1 MYLPVQQRSSLACK
15 RASLKPECG
24 ALGTHDAPPGAEKND
39 AIGQP
44 ALACTHRLEYDAFN
58 TGGKMKNR
66 IVIAVALMW
75 AFASCSS
82 FVTANKGRAGG
93 IGKSNKTV
101 VFIHGMYMTPKSWIP
116 WKEKF
121 EKEGYKVYTP
131 GWPLHEVS
139 PEERRAKHPDPA
151 LAKLTLEDVLEHY
164 RKFLGDL
171 KGEKPILVGHSMGGL
186 ISQLLLAEGRAS
198 AAIAIDSGPPK
209 GVVSQAT
216 ALRHGFSFVRAA
228 WPLISPFAKDDEPI
242 EMTPEKFA
250 RIFTNGM
257 SEADQKTAFDE
268 QAGPESRRV
277 GKGALTDTALLP
289 VVTARGPLLLIAG
302 ETDRII
308 PPSVTRLNYE
318 AYDEKIGYTEYK
330 EFPGRPH
337 YIVGSPGWTEV
348 ADFIL
353 QWIAKNQ

>member
-1 MYLPVQQRSSLACK
+1 
-15 RASLKPECG
+15 
-24 ALGTHDAPPGAEKND
+24 
-39 AIGQP
+39 
-44 ALACTHRLEYDAFN
+44 
-58 TGGKMKNR
+58 MKNR
-66 IVIAVALMW
+66 IVSFIVLAGLL
-75 AFASCSS
+75 ASCASYTS
-82 FVTANKGRAGG
+82 ASKGKVVP
-93 IGKSNKTV
+93 IGKSSKTV
-101 VFIHGMYMTPKSWIP
+101 VFIHGMYMTPKSWIA

-121 EKEGYKVYTP
+121 EKEGFKVYTP
-131 GWPLHEVS
+131 GWPLHDAS
-139 PEERRAKHPDPA
+139 PADRRARHPDPA
-151 LAKLTLEDVLEHY
+151 LAKLTLAEVLENY

-186 ISQLLLAEGRAS
+186 ISQILLAEGRAS

-228 WPLISPFAKDDEPI
+228 WPLIGPAKDEDPI
-242 EMTPEKFA
+242 EMTPETFA

-257 SEADQKTAFDE
+257 SEAEQKTAYDE
-268 QAGPESRRV
+268 YAGPESRRV
-277 GKGALTDTALLP
+277 GRGALTDVAALP
-289 VVTARGPLLLIAG
+289 EMTSRGPLLLIAG

-318 AYDEKIGYTEYK
+318 AYDEKLGLTEYR

-348 ADFIL
+348 ADFVL
-353 QWIAKNQ
+353 QWISKIQ